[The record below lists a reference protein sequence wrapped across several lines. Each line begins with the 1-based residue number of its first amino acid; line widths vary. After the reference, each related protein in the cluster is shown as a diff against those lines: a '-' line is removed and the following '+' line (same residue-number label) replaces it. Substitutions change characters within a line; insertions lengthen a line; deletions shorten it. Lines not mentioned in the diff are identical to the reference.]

1 MLACPMCQAKLELST
16 SESGEEIVQGE
27 LRCLSCGQVFPITG
41 GIPRLLPPELSRE
54 KQRTAR
60 AFGWEWKHFVEM
72 HDAYEE
78 QFLDWL
84 WPLERDY
91 FKDKVVL
98 DAGCGIGR
106 HAFFAAEYGA
116 RDVIGM
122 DLSAA
127 VETAYQN
134 VGHLPNAHVIQADIY
149 NPPFRRDGPGGL
161 FDFIYSIGVLHHLPD
176 PRGGFDSLL
185 RLVRPQGSIFAW
197 VYGYEDN
204 ALVHNV
210 ITPVRR
216 LLTSRLPPGVV
227 AKIAW
232 PPAVLLQALVRG
244 VYRPLR
250 GRRVFQ
256 LLPMRDYLYSVSFYT
271 FRQNYSIV
279 FDHLIP
285 PTAFYLRREEFE
297 AWFTEAELAEVEISR
312 RNRNSWRGR
321 GTVSSATA
329 ETGDGSPPPALPEGS
344 SSPPPRQHR

>member
-1 MLACPMCQAKLELST
+1 MCQAELELST
-16 SESGEEIVQGE
+16 SEAGDEIGQGE
-27 LRCLSCGQVFPITG
+27 LRCLGCGLVFPIRG
-41 GIPRLLPPELSRE
+41 GIPRLLPPELSAE

-60 AFGWEWKHFVEM
+60 AFGWEWRHFVEM

-78 QFLDWL
+78 QFMDWL
-84 WPLERDY
+84 WPLERDF

-106 HAFFAAEYGA
+106 HMFFAAEFGA

-122 DLSAA
+122 DLSDA
-127 VETAYQN
+127 VETAYRN
-134 VGHLPNAHVIQADIY
+134 TGHLANAHVIQADIY
-149 NPPFRRDGPGGL
+149 HPPFRRDGEGGP
-161 FDFIYSIGVLHHLPD
+161 FDFIYSVGVLHHLPD

-185 RLVRPQGSIFAW
+185 GFVRPQGSIFAW

-204 ALVHNV
+204 AFVHNV

-216 LLTSRLPPGVV
+216 LVTSRLPPAVV
-227 AKIAW
+227 AKLAW
-232 PPAVLLQALVRG
+232 PPALLLQVLVRSL
-244 VYRPLR
+244 YRPLR
-250 GRRVFQ
+250 GKRLFR

-285 PTAFYLRREEFE
+285 PTAFYLRREELE
-297 AWFTEAELAEVEISR
+297 AWFTEAGLAEVEISR

-321 GTVSSATA
+321 GTVHGAVGAAQPSGRDSSKRVAT
-329 ETGDGSPPPALPEGS
+329 E
-344 SSPPPRQHR
+344 